1 MEAFVRFRFASVAI
15 TTVYIPAYCMNMTS
29 LLIPRVIL
37 YIKKIYPT
45 TLFFKSPL
53 IKKNIVAA
61 LCILVGIYEYPI
73 CTLDYGM
80 DPDPDPDPTLFG
92 TCFQD
97 GNKNWFFSINS
108 FCLFLTVRLPLQPAT
123 PPH

>member
-1 MEAFVRFRFASVAI
+1 MLYSVHTSRPLLYEYDFASDPSSD
-15 TTVYIPAYCMNMTS
+15 TVNKENLPFFISP
-29 LLIPRVIL
+29 VI
-37 YIKKIYPT
+37 KN
-45 TLFFKSPL
+45 
-53 IKKNIVAA
+53 NIVAA

-97 GNKNWFFSINS
+97 GNKNCFFFLLS
-108 FCLFLTVRLPLQPAT
+108 LFAYFLL
-123 PPH
+123 